1 LIYWLANGDITK
13 FDQVKKI
20 KLRFALNWLW
30 CKFKEEDDQRRFTAA
45 CAGAEIKESVFN
57 KPEAKGG
64 VRSIFALMNHES
76 AGQTKFDVERV
87 KVSPEE
93 IARREL
99 DNAKGN

>member
-1 LIYWLANGDITK
+1 
-13 FDQVKKI
+13 
-20 KLRFALNWLW
+20 LW
-30 CKFKEEDDQRRFTAA
+30 CKFKEEDDQRRFMAA
-45 CAGAEIKESVFN
+45 CAGAELKESNFN

-93 IARREL
+93 LARRRKNSESSSVV
-99 DNAKGN
+99 NPGAFIGK